1 VLVGVAASALAA
13 SSGFPGRNGG
23 IVFNSRRR
31 GNVDL
36 YLRRAN
42 GKVVRLTRSAA
53 TEEYPSF
60 SADGSLIAFG
70 RRPRVGTGDIYVMQA
85 NGKGLRRI
93 TRGSGDETDPTWA
106 PDGLHLAYT
115 TVGDDDE
122 IYAVGADGRE
132 AVDLT
137 NSLGSDLDPAWSP
150 DGTKIA
156 FASNRDDPTGE
167 AYEIYLMD
175 ADGSNQVRLTHTPGD
190 DGEPSWSP
198 DGTRIAFVTGPGSR
212 SDIAVMNAD
221 GSGLTTITRNGRSFE
236 PAWSPDGTKIAFTS
250 LVSNRGDLFVVRADG
265 TGLRRLTRS
274 RFDDGAPDW
283 QPLRQ
288 RTVKLVRRTRVFGRI
303 RATSSM
309 FFASW

>member
-1 VLVGVAASALAA
+1 VLVGAAAAALGA
-13 SSGFPGRNGG
+13 SGGFPGRNGG
-23 IVFNSRRR
+23 IVFDSQRR

-36 YLRRAN
+36 FLRRAN
-42 GKVVRLTRSAA
+42 GQVFRVTRSAA
-53 TEEYPSF
+53 TEEYPAF
-60 SADGSLIAFG
+60 SADGALIAFG
-70 RRPRVGTGDIYVMQA
+70 RRPRVGTGDIYVVKA

-93 TRGSGDETDPTWA
+93 TRGGGDETDPTWA

-115 TVGDDDE
+115 GLGDDDE
-122 IYAVGADGRE
+122 IYSVGADGRG

-137 NSLGSDLDPAWSP
+137 DNPDSDLDPAWSP

-167 AYEIYLMD
+167 AYEIYVMD

-198 DGTRIAFVTGPGSR
+198 DGTHIAFVTGPGDR
-212 SDIAVMNAD
+212 ADIAVMDAD
-221 GSGLTTITRNGRSFE
+221 GSNLTTITHNGRSFE
-236 PAWSPDGTKIAFTS
+236 PAWSPDGTKIAFSS
-250 LVSNRGDLFVVRADG
+250 LVSGRGDLFVVRADG

-283 QPLRQ
+283 QPLR
-288 RTVKLVRRTRVFGRI
+288 
-303 RATSSM
+303 
-309 FFASW
+309 